1 MRYMIFLLVAMNC
14 GYFAWQV
21 FLNVPGKTVD
31 RSSPP
36 LPPDVKQLVTL
47 KESDARHSLPETRQI
62 ENLTATQPPGA
73 FMPLSCQ
80 ALGPFLAESGLK
92 AFEKRLGRL
101 GVTARSQIR
110 YQREQVGYTVLLPVR
125 EYEEALQIK
134 RRLEKENIT
143 VNFIGMDNVLSLG
156 AFRDKSL
163 AEKTLA
169 RAQRLGLAPR
179 LEPGYAKRSSYWL
192 VFQRRENQDKGLAGL
207 TRKNPDLRVE
217 EMACP

>member
-1 MRYMIFLLVAMNC
+1 MIFLLVAMNC

-21 FLNVPGKTVD
+21 FLNVPGKLVE
-31 RSSPP
+31 RSLPP
-36 LPPDVKQLVTL
+36 LPPDVRRLVTL
-47 KESDARHSLPETRQI
+47 KESEARQSPPETRQI
-62 ENLTATQPPGA
+62 EDVTATQPPGA
-73 FMPLSCQ
+73 IMPLTCQ

-92 AFEKRLGRL
+92 AFEKHLGRL
-101 GVTARSQIR
+101 GLTASPHTR
-110 YQREQVGYTVLLPVR
+110 YHREQVGYTVLLSAR
-125 EYEEALQIK
+125 EYDEALQIK

-143 VNFIGMDNVLSLG
+143 VNLIGLDNVLSLG